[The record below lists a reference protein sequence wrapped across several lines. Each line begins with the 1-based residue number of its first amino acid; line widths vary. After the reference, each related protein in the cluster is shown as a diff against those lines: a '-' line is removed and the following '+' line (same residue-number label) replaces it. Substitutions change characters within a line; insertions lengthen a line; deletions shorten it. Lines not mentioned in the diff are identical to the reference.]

1 MSRLQKISM
10 EMKPFSENLDNPC
23 LLKFPDRMEGGLWKK
38 GFSWHF
44 NIQHYILLCRGEA
57 ALRCRGRRTP
67 MEFVKSSGKILFN
80 TVHVCIR
87 PQWLMEPTPVVSFS
101 GFALLCAVLST
112 PLLNRFC
119 FVLLSSDGA
128 LLTYTNFFFSLWLV
142 CSQCLLIQFT
152 AVVVTAGAASKYLIL
167 FTQYWSRSS
176 WWTCHEAHDLYCN
189 RACYATFW
197 KAQGT
202 ESWWHTEV
210 PLASCT
216 FVFIIMFLHKEFFL

>member
-1 MSRLQKISM
+1 
-10 EMKPFSENLDNPC
+10 
-23 LLKFPDRMEGGLWKK
+23 
-38 GFSWHF
+38 
-44 NIQHYILLCRGEA
+44 
-57 ALRCRGRRTP
+57 

-87 PQWLMEPTPVVSFS
+87 PQKLMEPTPVVSFS

-167 FTQYWSRSS
+167 FTQY
-176 WWTCHEAHDLYCN
+176 
-189 RACYATFW
+189 
-197 KAQGT
+197 
-202 ESWWHTEV
+202 
-210 PLASCT
+210 
-216 FVFIIMFLHKEFFL
+216 

>member
-1 MSRLQKISM
+1 M
-10 EMKPFSENLDNPC
+10 C
-23 LLKFPDRMEGGLWKK
+23 
-38 GFSWHF
+38 
-44 NIQHYILLCRGEA
+44 
-57 ALRCRGRRTP
+57 
-67 MEFVKSSGKILFN
+67 
-80 TVHVCIR
+80 
-87 PQWLMEPTPVVSFS
+87 
-101 GFALLCAVLST
+101 
-112 PLLNRFC
+112 C
-119 FVLLSSDGA
+119 FVHTTIKSFLFCPPFIGWSTSNIYKL
-128 LLTYTNFFFSLWLV
+128 FFSLWLV

-210 PLASCT
+210 TMSFLYFCVYHNVPSQKKFFVVSGNLSIYLKHSCYL
-216 FVFIIMFLHKEFFL
+216 FVYFCWSTYHYG